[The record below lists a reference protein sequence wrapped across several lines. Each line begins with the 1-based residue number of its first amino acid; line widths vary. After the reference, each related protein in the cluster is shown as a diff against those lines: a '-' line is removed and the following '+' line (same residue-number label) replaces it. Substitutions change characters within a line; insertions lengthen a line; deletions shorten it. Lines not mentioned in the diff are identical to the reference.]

1 MVWLSIQI
9 MDDELDRAKLYLSIK
24 EMNELKSFFTNIRLT
39 VSLIEDPLVRAK
51 GY

>member
-1 MVWLSIQI
+1 

-24 EMNELKSFFTNIRLT
+24 EMKELKSFFTNIRLT